1 MPDVAT
7 ASTLKLALTC
17 ALPNARNLASLLA
30 AARKNSMSAS
40 RSLVSALQ
48 ELIELLRREIT
59 EIMTMKMM
67 KMRMMM
73 MMNTKMTLR
82 KVTREDTKTT
92 SKEERREEE
101 TKREEN
107 KREEKREDTINIKLR

>member
-1 MPDVAT
+1 MPGVAT

-17 ALPNARNLASLLA
+17 APLNARNLASLLA
-30 AARKNSMSAS
+30 VERKNSMSAL

-59 EIMTMKMM
+59 EIMTTMM
-67 KMRMMM
+67 KMRKM
-73 MMNTKMTLR
+73 MMNTKMAIR
-82 KVTREDTKTT
+82 EVTKGDTRTT